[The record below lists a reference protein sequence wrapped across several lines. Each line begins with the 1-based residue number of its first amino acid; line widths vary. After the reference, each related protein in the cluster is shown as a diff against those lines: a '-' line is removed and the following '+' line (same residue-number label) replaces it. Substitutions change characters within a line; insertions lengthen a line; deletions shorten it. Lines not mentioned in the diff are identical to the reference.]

1 MIEFTYENQYNNF
14 QKIQNIINNDDKYF
28 IGRLSGNE
36 TRLTGL
42 ILQNKFN
49 LINEQLIFSMIHGA
63 GIYFENEEDIKL
75 YCNIYLE
82 AVKNT
87 TLLGVWDGIM
97 KSQAIDFYNFL
108 EIHNLDKNYI
118 PAQSIEFFYY
128 LNEEQYNI
136 NKILNNKKI
145 LIISSHK
152 NTINKQLQQLDKIYP
167 NKKIFENCKFFV
179 YKPPQ
184 QNGGNCDGKTWNNH
198 FSIMKYELQRITNFF
213 DFDIAFVSCG
223 GFGMPICNYIY
234 TELNKSVIYVGG
246 SLQLFFGI
254 MGKRWKTNNKVMT
267 LVNDFWC
274 YPEDSDKPKNIK
286 LVENGC
292 YW

>member
-108 EIHNLDKNYI
+108 EIHNLDKNLYTC
-118 PAQSIEFFYY
+118 
-128 LNEEQYNI
+128 
-136 NKILNNKKI
+136 
-145 LIISSHK
+145 
-152 NTINKQLQQLDKIYP
+152 TIY
-167 NKKIFENCKFFV
+167 
-179 YKPPQ
+179 
-184 QNGGNCDGKTWNNH
+184 
-198 FSIMKYELQRITNFF
+198 
-213 DFDIAFVSCG
+213 
-223 GFGMPICNYIY
+223 
-234 TELNKSVIYVGG
+234 
-246 SLQLFFGI
+246 
-254 MGKRWKTNNKVMT
+254 
-267 LVNDFWC
+267 
-274 YPEDSDKPKNIK
+274 
-286 LVENGC
+286 
-292 YW
+292 